1 MKKIRK
7 HFFAALFSFV
17 YLSSASAVE
26 LAPTQELLAA
36 FLEKD
41 TDIQTAAISYLQSQ
55 LNNQKTQIN
64 NGFDIT
70 LSTGTMRF
78 TTSGDGSSFS
88 VSPSVQASLP
98 QASNLGINVSSGME
112 VSSGGTELKDSSI
125 KLSVDI
131 ISSSA
136 LNRKITLMQAERKVL
151 EAKRNF
157 ELISLNKEKEFY
169 STLSDLLNQISSI
182 ISKQQ
187 DLYDHVISFE
197 EVKAKGYGEKTSN
210 YRSAQMR
217 VQSDEHDVQKA
228 IKKLRS
234 EYVLFYQKCG
244 RQFTIDD
251 NTDFMS
257 LIPQDIPVVEAL
269 NIRDFNPDA
278 YTETEKAKW
287 THELAELNRE
297 AKKDFTLSANG
308 GFTYKN
314 SNTNN
319 SNTIDLGL
327 SSTFGGLS
335 VTPGI
340 SIPVGTESLS
350 PIITL
355 GVSVNPNK
363 FRTNS
368 IDSQISLLD
377 RTQEL
382 INIEKAESNYQDKV
396 TQQEMELSNLLWEQS
411 TTEEYYKT
419 YKLLEDDMK
428 KWYKQGIV
436 TESKYLSAKVNREKY
451 DVNKVTNLIDMI
463 LYNDTVTGLFY
474 SDVNTDS
481 GAEND

>member
-1 MKKIRK
+1 MKKIK
-7 HFFAALFSFV
+7 TLICTALFSFV
-17 YLSSASAVE
+17 ALATATAAE

-41 TDIQTAAISYLQSQ
+41 ADIQTAAISYLQAQ
-55 LNNQKTQIN
+55 LSNQKTQIN

-78 TTSGDGSSFS
+78 TSSADGSSFS
-88 VSPSVQASLP
+88 VSPSIQASLP

-112 VSSGGTELKDSSI
+112 VSSEGTELKDSSI

-131 ISSSA
+131 ISASS

-151 EAKRNF
+151 EAKRSF
-157 ELISLNKEKEFY
+157 ESITLNKEKEFY
-169 STLSDLLNQISSI
+169 STLSDLLSQISSI

-187 DLYDHVISFE
+187 DLYDHLISFE

-210 YRSAQMR
+210 YRSAQMK
-217 VQSDEHDVQKA
+217 VQSDQHDVQKA
-228 IKKLRS
+228 MHKLQN
-234 EYVLFYQKCG
+234 EYVLFYMKCG
-244 RQFTIDD
+244 RQISIDD
-251 NTDFMS
+251 KTDLMS
-257 LIPQDIPVVEAL
+257 LIPSDIPVVEAV
-269 NIRDFNPDA
+269 NIRDFNKDA
-278 YTETEKAKW
+278 YTEIEKANW
-287 THELAELNRE
+287 NHQLGELNRE
-297 AKKDFTLSANG
+297 ADKDFTLSANG

-314 SNTNN
+314 SNTAN
-319 SNTIDLGL
+319 SNTIDIGL
-327 SSTFGGLS
+327 SSTIGGVSL
-335 VTPGI
+335 TPGI
-340 SIPVGTESLS
+340 SIPLGTESLS
-350 PIITL
+350 PVITL

-368 IDSQISLLD
+368 IDSQSALLD

-382 INIEKAESNYQDKV
+382 INIEKAEDSYQDKV
-396 TQQEMELSNLLWEQS
+396 TQQELELSNLLWEQS
-411 TTEEYYKT
+411 TTQEYYET

-463 LYNDTVTGLFY
+463 LYNDTVSGLFY
-474 SDVNTDS
+474 SDVNNL
-481 GAEND
+481 GANND